1 MFASRLWW
9 GGALVLVATL
19 AGACAVGP
27 GAGDRGQV
35 TVTMQQ
41 TSHGFF
47 TPAVNGWYASVA
59 GNESVFINQDDVD
72 ELTVTIT
79 EIQFLPVS
87 EEGVDAPWESLPLG
101 EDVELNLMALPT
113 EGESPIV
120 IASGDV
126 PVGDY
131 RMLRL
136 LVTGGNIV
144 FNTET
149 ALGRA
154 ITFEAGDPGHAVTIP
169 SGMETGIK
177 TDAEFSVVADTDV
190 NILFDPAATFLN
202 VAVTGNGQVIL
213 APVIRALL
221 EE

>member
-1 MFASRLWW
+1 MFASRLSR
-9 GGALVLVATL
+9 GGALVLVVTL
-19 AGACAVGP
+19 AGACAVGL
-27 GAGDRGQV
+27 GVGDREQV

-41 TSHGFF
+41 TSDGFF

-59 GNESVFINQDDVD
+59 GSERVFISQDDVA

-87 EEGVDAPWESLPLG
+87 EEGADAPWESLPLG
-101 EDVELNLMALPT
+101 AVVELDLMALPT

-120 IASGDV
+120 IATGEV
-126 PVGDY
+126 LVGDY

-144 FNTET
+144 FSIEV

-154 ITFEAGDPGHAVTIP
+154 ITFEAGEPGHVVTIP
-169 SGMETGIK
+169 SGMEPGIK
-177 TDAEFSVVADTDV
+177 TDAEFSVIADTDV
-190 NILFDPAATFLN
+190 NILFDPAATFFN